1 MADHDE
7 ENPRELEIK
16 LLLPDGYGDTFPDLD
31 AFRGL
36 VPAERHQ
43 ITTYFDTADRRLLKE
58 GMALRLRQGGART
71 LQTLKT
77 ASDGSTF
84 GRGEWEAPV
93 EGKVPDLALL
103 RGTPAEPLLPDGTA
117 LRPVFETRVRRL
129 RCDLSPADDVRIE
142 AVLDLGEIRAGK
154 RREPIREMEME
165 LQQGSPIALY
175 RLASEVL
182 LAVPGA
188 LLSTESKAARGWQIA
203 ARAPRR
209 RAEKAGEVVLR
220 PEMTVAEAVRAII
233 GSCLRQL
240 MANEPLAR
248 TGTADGSRMEG
259 VHQMRVAIRRLR
271 AALRLFGP
279 LLEPHATARFEDEL
293 RRLGQVLGAARDWD
307 VFCEETLPEAGK
319 EEGTAEWVAL
329 LRPAAE
335 ECRVE
340 AHAAMLEELRRP
352 ALGALVLGLAGWAED
367 PAVLG
372 GVAVGKPLAKVA
384 PGLLEGVAR
393 KVRRRGR
400 KIRHRSME
408 ELHSLRKAL
417 KRLRY
422 GLEFLS
428 GLCPEKALRRYLQ
441 GCKELQEDLGGLN
454 DAVTAIAMAEKLVA
468 RRGTE
473 LAPAMAGLAQWAEAR
488 REAAVAR
495 LPEDW
500 KAFRDLPLPPV
511 D

>member
-7 ENPRELEIK
+7 EAPRELEIK

-36 VPAERHQ
+36 IPAERHQ
-43 ITTYFDTADRRLLKE
+43 VTTYFDTTDRRLLKE
-58 GMALRLRQGGART
+58 GMALRLRRGGART

-93 EGKVPDLALL
+93 EGTVPDLALL
-103 RGTPAEPLLPDGTA
+103 RGTPAEPLLPEGTV

-129 RCDLSPADDVRIE
+129 RCDLAPGQDVRIE

-154 RREPIREMEME
+154 RREPIREMELE
-165 LQQGSPIALY
+165 LQQGSAIALY

-188 LLSTESKAARGWQIA
+188 LLSTESKAARGWQLA
-203 ARAPRR
+203 AKAPR
-209 RAEKAGEVVLR
+209 RAEKAGDVTLR
-220 PEMTVAEAVRAII
+220 PEMTVAEAVRAVI

-248 TGTADGSRMEG
+248 TGAADGSRMEG

-271 AALRLFGP
+271 AGLRLFGP
-279 LLEPHATARFEDEL
+279 LLEPHATARFEGEL

-319 EEGTAEWVAL
+319 EEGTAEWIAL

-335 ECRVE
+335 ECRAE
-340 AHAAMLEELRRP
+340 AHAEMLEELRRP

-372 GVAVGKPLAKVA
+372 GAAVGKPLAEVA
-384 PGLLEGVAR
+384 PGLLEGAAR

-400 KIRHRSME
+400 KIRRRSME
-408 ELHSLRKAL
+408 ELHGLRKAL

-428 GLCPEKALRRYLQ
+428 GLCPEKTLRRYLQ

-454 DAVTAIAMAEKLVA
+454 DAVTATAMAEKLVA

-488 REAAVAR
+488 RAAAVAR
-495 LPEDW
+495 LPADW
-500 KAFRDLPLPPV
+500 KAFRDLPLPLE

>member
-7 ENPRELEIK
+7 EASRELEIK

-36 VPAERHQ
+36 IPAERHQ
-43 ITTYFDTADRRLLKE
+43 VTTYFDTTDRRLLKE
-58 GMALRLRQGGART
+58 GMALRLRRGGART

-103 RGTPAEPLLPDGTA
+103 RGTPAEPLLPEGTA

-129 RCDLSPADDVRIE
+129 RCDLAPGGDVRIE

-154 RREPIREMEME
+154 RREPIREMELE
-165 LQQGSPIALY
+165 LQQGSAIELY

-188 LLSTESKAARGWQIA
+188 LLSTESKAARGWQLA
-203 ARAPRR
+203 AKAPR
-209 RAEKAGEVVLR
+209 RAEKAGEVTLR
-220 PEMTVAEAVRAII
+220 PEMTVAEAVRAVI

-248 TGTADGSRMEG
+248 TGAADGSRMEG

-271 AALRLFGP
+271 AGLRLFGP
-279 LLEPHATARFEDEL
+279 LLEPHATGRFEGEL

-319 EEGTAEWVAL
+319 EEGTAEWIAL

-335 ECRVE
+335 ECRAE
-340 AHAAMLEELRRP
+340 AHADMLEELRRP

-372 GVAVGKPLAKVA
+372 GAAVGRPLAEVA
-384 PGLLEGVAR
+384 PELLEGAAR

-400 KIRHRSME
+400 KIRQRSME
-408 ELHSLRKAL
+408 ELHGLRKAL

-428 GLCPEKALRRYLQ
+428 GLCPDKALRRYLQ

-454 DAVTAIAMAEKLVA
+454 DAVTATAMAEKLVA

-488 REAAVAR
+488 RAAAVAR
-495 LPEDW
+495 LPADW
-500 KAFRDLPLPPV
+500 KAFRDLPLPLE

>member
-84 GRGEWEAPV
+84 GRGEWEASV

-259 VHQMRVAIRRLR
+259 VHQMRVAIRQ
-271 AALRLFGP
+271 
-279 LLEPHATARFEDEL
+279 L

-307 VFCEETLPEAGK
+307 VFCEETLSEAGK

-500 KAFRDLPLPPV
+500 KAFRDLPLPLV

>member
-7 ENPRELEIK
+7 EAPRELEIK

-36 VPAERHQ
+36 IPAERHQ
-43 ITTYFDTADRRLLKE
+43 VTTYFDTTDRRLLKE
-58 GMALRLRQGGART
+58 GMALRLRRGGART

-84 GRGEWEAPV
+84 GRSEWEAPV

-103 RGTPAEPLLPDGTA
+103 RGTPAEPLLPEGTV
-117 LRPVFETRVRRL
+117 LKPVFETRVRRL
-129 RCDLSPADDVRIE
+129 RCDLAPGKDVRIE
-142 AVLDLGEIRAGK
+142 AVLDLGEIRAGR
-154 RREPIREMEME
+154 RREPIREMELE
-165 LQQGSPIALY
+165 LQQGSAIALY

-188 LLSTESKAARGWQIA
+188 LLSTESKAARGWQLA
-203 ARAPRR
+203 AKAPR
-209 RAEKAGEVVLR
+209 RAEKAGEVTLR
-220 PEMTVAEAVRAII
+220 PEMTVAEAVRAVI

-248 TGTADGSRMEG
+248 TGAADGSRMEG

-271 AALRLFGP
+271 AGLRLFGP
-279 LLEPHATARFEDEL
+279 LLEPRATARFEGEL

-319 EEGTAEWVAL
+319 EEGAAEWIAL

-335 ECRVE
+335 ECRAE
-340 AHAAMLEELRRP
+340 AHADMLEELRRP
-352 ALGALVLGLAGWAED
+352 TLGALVLGLAGWVED

-372 GVAVGKPLAKVA
+372 GAAVGKPLAEVA
-384 PGLLEGVAR
+384 PELLEGAAR

-400 KIRHRSME
+400 KIQQRSME
-408 ELHSLRKAL
+408 ELHGLRKAL

-441 GCKELQEDLGGLN
+441 GCKELQEDLGKLN
-454 DAVTAIAMAEKLVA
+454 DAVTATAMAEKLVT

-488 REAAVAR
+488 RAAAVAR
-495 LPEDW
+495 LPADW
-500 KAFRDLPLPPV
+500 KAFRDLPLPLE